1 MAIPEV
7 NVQNYVRA
15 RESPRPLVCE
25 AGLLLIGLVP
35 LLELWHRVC
44 DLIAVSASDGQR
56 LEPEEPIAVPEEPI
70 AVPVN
75 FLVRDALQVFIDEL
89 HRPEGATIPLL
100 QSSKNLGK
108 VLPSGFE
115 GEVQEVEGKPANLG
129 VVDDAILTRSP
140 IATRSSNG
148 VALEG
153 LEDLL
158 NTSRHSFRGS
168 FVHSALELAC
178 LDAVLVEVLENL
190 VGVPITSMRTQ
201 SSLRQENDL
210 LKKLAPLSRVVAISI
225 HDCIMHHAADIVR
238 EHCGERGH

>member
-7 NVQNYVRA
+7 NVQNYIRA
-15 RESPRPLVCE
+15 RESPRPLVRE

-44 DLIAVSASDGQR
+44 DLIAISASDGQR
-56 LEPEEPIAVPEEPI
+56 LEPEEPIAVP
-70 AVPVN
+70 VN
-75 FLVRDALQVFIDEL
+75 FLVRVALQVFIDGL

-115 GEVQEVEGKPANLG
+115 GEVQEVEGKAANLG

-140 IATRSSNG
+140 IATHSRNG

-158 NTSRHSFRGS
+158 NTSCYGFRGS

-190 VGVPITSMRTQ
+190 VGVPNTSMRTQ

-238 EHCGERGH
+238 EHCGECGH